1 MSNSLAINQLK
12 TKLTEVD
19 YRERLSLV
27 YQWTK
32 TDHIN
37 KSEFIDLINYSVN
50 LDLLPTED

>member
-1 MSNSLAINQLK
+1 VSNQDLTKLRS
-12 TKLTEVD
+12 KLTEVD

-32 TDHIN
+32 TDRIN
-37 KSEFIDLINYSVN
+37 KSEFIELINVSIN

>member
-1 MSNSLAINQLK
+1 MSNLDL
-12 TKLTEVD
+12 TKLRGKLSEVD

-32 TDHIN
+32 TDRIN

>member
-1 MSNSLAINQLK
+1 MSNSFAINQLK
-12 TKLTEVD
+12 KKLTEVD